1 MLLPEFRNPDAGRID
16 LWSVVLSLLAVFAAI
31 YGLKQ
36 IAQDG
41 VDWLPSL
48 SIVAGV
54 FLGVVFVH
62 RQRTLADPMLDLDLF
77 RIRAFSACL
86 AAYGLSF
93 GVMFGAY
100 VFVLQHLQ
108 LVLGYSPLGAGAWM
122 VPSGIGFLL
131 AGMLTPLLAKRF
143 RPGFVMAAGLALSSI
158 SFAALTQVDERSA
171 TAFVAFAF
179 AIFAFGVTPVFT
191 LATDLIVGAAPRERA
206 GVASGISETGA
217 EFGGAL
223 GIAVFGSIGVAVY
236 RGRLADGLPAG
247 VPPEQAEVARDT
259 LGGANEVA
267 GQLPDSLGT
276 SLLESAR
283 DAFTAGLQVTAVTGA
298 LLLAALAV
306 LLAIL
311 LRDVR
316 PAAEAE
322 PELETAGVPVPAS

>member
-1 MLLPEFRNPDAGRID
+1 
-16 LWSVVLSLLAVFAAI
+16 VLSLAAVLAAI

-41 VDWLPSL
+41 LDWLPSL

-54 FLGVVFVH
+54 FLGVVFVR
-62 RQRTLADPMLDLDLF
+62 RQRTLADPMLDLGLF

-86 AAYGLSF
+86 AAYALSF

-143 RPGFVMAAGLALSSI
+143 RPGFVMAAGLALSAI
-158 SFAALTQVDERSA
+158 AFGALTQVDETSA
-171 TAFVAFAF
+171 TTFVAFAF
-179 AIFAFGVTPVFT
+179 AVFAFGVTPVFT
-191 LATDLIVGAAPRERA
+191 LATDMIVGAAPRERA

-223 GIAVFGSIGVAVY
+223 GIAVFGSIGVALY
-236 RGRLADGLPAG
+236 RGRLADGIPAG

-259 LGGANEVA
+259 LGGANNVA
-267 GQLPDSLGT
+267 GQLPDSLGA

-298 LLLAALAV
+298 VLLAALAV

-316 PAAEAE
+316 PAAETE
-322 PELETAGVPVPAS
+322 SELETVGVPVPAS